1 MQLNAVHADHEEQV
15 SVFRRALERARKVLA
30 YREMSVAIIIV
41 GFFVLLTIST
51 PHFLTSQN
59 LNSVAVSLSLD
70 AIMSVG
76 MTVVLVSGG
85 FDLSIGSIFGLASV
99 LLVTLRINGVPFG
112 PALILTFAAALA
124 VGFVNGFLVAKVKV
138 NALIA
143 TLGMMG
149 VTRGFTYVV
158 SQGQSKNTSF
168 PEWFLFPGWGKI
180 AGLPVIPIIMVIIV
194 ALGQFLVGRTASLK
208 KLYFIGSNEVAAR
221 FTGIRVDRVRW
232 LAYIA
237 CALFAGF
244 AATLNISRF
253 KFSAPN
259 NGQGAELRVIAA
271 CIIGG
276 LTLAGGEGSV
286 IGAVLGVILLAL
298 VNNAMVLLNASF
310 YWQQVISGS
319 ILILAVV
326 FDLVRNRKRL

>member
-1 MQLNAVHADHEEQV
+1 MELMAVATDHPEQV
-15 SVFRRALERARKVLA
+15 STLRRALGSARRVIA

-41 GFFVLLTIST
+41 GFFILLTICT
-51 PHFLTSQN
+51 PHFLTTQN

-70 AIMSVG
+70 AIMAVG

-85 FDLSIGSIFGLASV
+85 FDLSIGSVFGLASV
-99 LLVTLRINGVPFG
+99 LLVTLRIRGVPFG
-112 PALILTFAAALA
+112 PALILTYSAALA
-124 VGFVNGFLVAKVKV
+124 VGVVNGFLIAKVKV

-143 TLGMMG
+143 TLGMLG
-149 VTRGFTYVV
+149 VARGFTYVV

-168 PEWFLFPGWGKI
+168 PEWFLFAGWGHI
-180 AGLPVIPIIMVIIV
+180 AGLPVIPIIMVIV
-194 ALGQFLVGRTASLK
+194 VVVGQFLVGKTASLK
-208 KLYFIGSNEVAAR
+208 KLYFIGSNEIAAR

-232 LAYIA
+232 IGYIA
-237 CALFAGF
+237 CAAFAGF

-276 LTLAGGEGSV
+276 LSLAGGEGSV
-286 IGAVLGVILLAL
+286 VGAVLGVILLAL

-326 FDLVRNRKRL
+326 FDLMRNRQRL